1 MSFGTEVLF
10 MIILG
15 LVVLG
20 PKRLHTVLHHVV
32 QMRTDFEKGKP
43 RRQVSACGRT

>member
-1 MSFGTEVLF
+1 MGFGTEVLF

-20 PKRLHTVLHHVV
+20 PETAAHGVATRGA
-32 QMRTDFEKGKP
+32 DE
-43 RRQVSACGRT
+43 S